1 MLLPTNITV
10 HWQEEGGGEGGSQW
24 LSHVHLLADIYSYQL
39 EDDRIFRLGDPLIQV
54 LGLRCEN

>member
-24 LSHVHLLADIYSYQL
+24 LSHAHLLADIYSYQL
-39 EDDRIFRLGDPLIQV
+39 EDDRIFRL
-54 LGLRCEN
+54 